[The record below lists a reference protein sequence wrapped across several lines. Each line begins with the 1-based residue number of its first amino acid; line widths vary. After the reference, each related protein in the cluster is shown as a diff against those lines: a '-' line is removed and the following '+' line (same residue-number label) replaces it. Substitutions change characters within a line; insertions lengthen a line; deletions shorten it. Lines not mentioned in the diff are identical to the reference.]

1 MTDEI
6 ICQEL
11 QKVFNTKKYTLR
23 HVFFPHLYI
32 FVSDQFPS
40 LTTFKRMRKQLG
52 FLNTR
57 QQKHTI
63 ETISEDLIALHVQFP
78 KPGYFEL
85 RKNLSREKNKR
96 VDRIKE
102 WVHLM
107 EPDSAARR
115 LQGQFNRKVFHC
127 TGVNNIWCMDQ
138 HDKWKYR
145 FSLCLHHGL
154 DPFTGVIKWMKV
166 WWNNSNPILICKYY
180 LDIMEKT
187 GHGLPLTQNDMGN
200 ENGNVAQAQSYL
212 RQWADPS
219 LNGTIQHRWK
229 FNKKNIPSEIL
240 WSVFQ
245 RTFTF
250 GFEGV
255 LQHGIEQ
262 GCSLVFC
269 YLFIPWL
276 QHECDEYVTG
286 NNTHK
291 KRHDQNVARPN
302 GVLILIE
309 QVPERFGAED
319 FKVAFSAESI
329 NEARQLYAPP
339 DHPVLKL
346 VPDTFAT
353 LAHGFITDLGNPEVN
368 QNVIWDIYLS
378 LRAKFYDAGIFA
390 SQDWEVAA
398 SLDNGVNTD
407 PHRPG
412 KADLNLYS
420 LNI

>member
-11 QKVFNTKKYTLR
+11 QKVLDTKKYTL
-23 HVFFPHLYI
+23 
-32 FVSDQFPS
+32 S
-40 LTTFKRMRKQLG
+40 LMPFKRMRKRLG

-63 ETISEDLIALHVQFP
+63 EMISEDLTALHVRFP
-78 KPGYFEL
+78 KASYFEL

-107 EPDSAARR
+107 ELDSAARCLR
-115 LQGQFNRKVFHC
+115 GRFNCKVFHC
-127 TGVNNIWCMDQ
+127 AGVNNIWCMDQ
-138 HDKWKYR
+138 HDKWKYQ
-145 FSLCLHHGL
+145 FGLCLHHGL

-180 LDIMEKT
+180 LDIVEKT
-187 GHGLPLTQNDMGN
+187 GYGPLLTQSDMGN
-200 ENGNVAQAQSYL
+200 ENGNVAQAQN
-212 RQWADPS
+212 PS

-229 FNKKNIPSEIL
+229 FDKKNIPSEIL

-255 LQHGIEQ
+255 LQHGVEQ
-262 GCSLVFC
+262 GWYDLN
-269 YLFIPWL
+269 IPL
-276 QHECDEYVTG
+276 D
-286 NNTHK
+286 
-291 KRHDQNVARPN
+291 
-302 GVLILIE
+302 
-309 QVPERFGAED
+309 VPERFGAED

-329 NEARQLYAPP
+329 NKARQLYAPP

-346 VPDTFAT
+346 VPDTFTT

-378 LRAKFYDAGIFA
+378 LRAKFYDAEPITSDDEVLGEEKDEEDNFDNSREAPVIEMSPEEFA
-390 SQDWEVAA
+390 EY
-398 SLDNGVNTD
+398 
-407 PHRPG
+407 
-412 KADLNLYS
+412 LNNS
-420 LNI
+420 T

>member
-1 MTDEI
+1 
-6 ICQEL
+6 
-11 QKVFNTKKYTLR
+11 
-23 HVFFPHLYI
+23 
-32 FVSDQFPS
+32 
-40 LTTFKRMRKQLG
+40 G

-63 ETISEDLIALHVQFP
+63 EMIKEDLTALCVQFP
-78 KPGYFEL
+78 KASYFEL
-85 RKNLSREKNKR
+85 KKNLSREKNKR
-96 VDRIKE
+96 VSRK
-102 WVHLM
+102 
-107 EPDSAARR
+107 PDSAARC
-115 LQGQFNRKVFHC
+115 LWGQFNRKVFHC
-127 TGVNNIWCMDQ
+127 AGVNNIWCMDQ
-138 HDKWKYR
+138 HDKWKYQ
-145 FSLCLHHGL
+145 FGLCLHHGL

-187 GHGLPLTQNDMGN
+187 DGLLLTQSDMGN
-200 ENGNVAQAQSYL
+200 ENGNVAWAQSYL

-219 LNGTIQHRWK
+219 LNGTIQHHWK
-229 FNKKNIPSEIL
+229 FDKKNIPSEIL
-240 WSVFQ
+240 WRVFQ

-262 GCSLVFC
+262 GWYDLNIPLDALVFR

-291 KRHDQNVARPN
+291 KRHDRNIAQPN

-329 NEARQLYAPP
+329 NKARQLYAPP

-353 LAHGFITDLGNPEVN
+353 LAHGFIIDLGNLEVN
-368 QNVIWDIYLS
+368 QNVVWDIYLS

-390 SQDWEVAA
+390 SQD
-398 SLDNGVNTD
+398 
-407 PHRPG
+407 
-412 KADLNLYS
+412 
-420 LNI
+420 